1 MSELFKKSVSKS
13 AMPTTSAAPSPTATA
28 IDPVCGMTVD
38 TTIGKPTHA
47 HAGTTYHFCCKGC
60 QTKFAADP
68 QRYLKAKPEQ
78 DSKSTA
84 IDPVCGMTVDTTIGK
99 PTHVHNG
106 TTYHFCREGCRIKF
120 AENSERYLSPK
131 DAAPPPPKGTIYTCP
146 MDPEIVQEGPGTCPI
161 CGMALE
167 PMGIPPLDSGPNPEL
182 TDFLHRLKFGIVL
195 TVPLV
200 ILAMGG
206 HLGLPVVQWFGARGS
221 QFVELALAAPVVAW
235 CGWPFFERGIASF
248 KNRAPNMWTLIT
260 LGTGAA
266 FVYSLVAVL
275 FPGAFPEAMRA
286 HHGTVPVYF
295 EASAVIIV
303 LVLLGQV
310 LELNARAK
318 TGGAL
323 RALLNLVPKTAL
335 RVSANGTESEVP
347 LDEILHGDRIRIK
360 PGASI
365 PVDGVIEDG
374 QSAIDESLL
383 SGEPLPVD
391 KGRGDDVTG
400 GTLNTSG
407 SFVMTAHAVG
417 SETVLA
423 RIVALVADAQRSR
436 APLQSLADRVA
447 RYFVPAVVAVA
458 VVAFLAWLLLGPS
471 PSLAYAVVAAVSVL
485 IIACPCA
492 LGLATPISVMVAT
505 GRGAR
510 EGILIRNAEALE
522 ALAKAD
528 MLVVDKTGTLTEGK
542 PKLTDIVC
550 NNMPEMDVLT
560 LAASL
565 EAASEHPVAAAITNA
580 ARERGL
586 KLAPVTGFQ
595 AVSGQG
601 AKGTV
606 SGKRIAIGNAR
617 FLDALGVDASA
628 FHDAAARM
636 AGDGKSPL
644 FVAIDNQAVGLL
656 AVSDP
661 IKVTA
666 RDAVQELQALGLKV
680 VMATGDRRETAEAVA
695 RALGIT
701 EVHAGLLPAEKSRL
715 ISELKVRGHTVAFA
729 GDGIND
735 AIALSTADAGVA
747 MGTGAD
753 VAIESAGITLPKGDL
768 RGLVRARKLATATVS
783 NIKQNL
789 AFAFGY
795 NALGIPIA
803 AGVLYPLFGLLLSP
817 MLAAL
822 AMSLSS
828 VSVIANALRLG
839 R

>member
-1 MSELFKKSVSKS
+1 MSDLFKSSVSKK
-13 AMPTTSAAPSPTATA
+13 APIERATPQAAPALAAMA
-28 IDPVCGMTVD
+28 IDPVCAMTVD
-38 TTIGKPTHA
+38 TTIGKPTHE
-47 HAGTTYHFCCKGC
+47 HNGTTYHFCCKGC

-68 QRYLKAKPEQ
+68 
-78 DSKSTA
+78 
-84 IDPVCGMTVDTTIGK
+84 
-99 PTHVHNG
+99 
-106 TTYHFCREGCRIKF
+106 
-120 AENSERYLSPK
+120 ERYLNPK
-131 DAAPPPPKGTIYTCP
+131 PKADAPPPPKGTMYTCP
-146 MDPEIVQEGPGTCPI
+146 MDPEVVQEGPGTCPI

-167 PMGIPPLDSGPNPEL
+167 PMGIPPASSAPSPEL
-182 TDFLHRLKFGIVL
+182 VDFLHRLKFGVAL

-200 ILAMGG
+200 ILSMGG
-206 HLGLPVVQWFGARGS
+206 HLGLPVDRWFGPRGA
-221 QFVELALAAPVVAW
+221 QFVELILATPVVLW
-235 CGWPFFERGIASF
+235 CGWPFFERGVASF
-248 KNRAPNMWTLIT
+248 KNRAPNMWTLII

-266 FVYSLVAVL
+266 FLYSLAAVL
-275 FPGAFPEAMRA
+275 FPNLFPAAMRA

-295 EASAVIIV
+295 EAAAVIIV

-310 LELNARAK
+310 LELTARAK
-318 TGGAL
+318 TGDAL
-323 RALLNLVPKTAL
+323 RALINLVPKTAL
-335 RVSANGTESEVP
+335 RLSADGRETEVP
-347 LDEILHGDRIRIK
+347 IDDILHGDRIRIK

-365 PVDGVIEDG
+365 PVDGVVDDG
-374 QSAIDESLL
+374 HSAVDESLL
-383 SGEPLPVD
+383 SGEPLPVE
-391 KGRGDDVTG
+391 KGPGDAVTS

-407 SFVMTAHAVG
+407 AFTMTAHAVG

-436 APLQSLADRVA
+436 APLQTLADRVA

-458 VVAFLAWLLLGPS
+458 VLAFLAWLTFGPS
-471 PSLAYAVVAAVSVL
+471 PALAYAVVAAVSVL

-510 EGILIRNAEALE
+510 EGILVRNAEALE
-522 ALAKAD
+522 ALARAD
-528 MLVVDKTGTLTEGK
+528 TLVVDKTGTLTEGK
-542 PKLTDIVC
+542 PKLTDIVSETVS
-550 NNMPEMDVLT
+550 EMDLLR

-565 EAASEHPVAAAITNA
+565 EASSEHPVAAAVTA
-580 ARERGL
+580 AADERGL
-586 KLAPVTGFQ
+586 TLSRATRFE

-601 AKGTV
+601 ARGIV
-606 SGKRIAIGNAR
+606 DGKAIAIGNAR
-617 FLDALGVDASA
+617 FLDTLGIAASA
-628 FHDAAARM
+628 LHEQAARM
-636 AGDGKSPL
+636 ALDGKSPL
-644 FVAIDNQAVGLL
+644 YVAIDEHAAGLL

-661 IKVTA
+661 IKPTA
-666 RDAVQELQALGLKV
+666 RDAVKALQDLGLTL
-680 VMATGDRRETAEAVA
+680 VMATGDRRETAQAVA
-695 RALGIT
+695 RALGID
-701 EVHAGLLPAEKSRL
+701 EVHAGLLPDEKSRL
-715 ISELKVRGHTVAFA
+715 ISNLKVAGRKIAFA

-735 AIALSTADAGVA
+735 AIALSTADAGIA

-768 RGLVRARKLATATVS
+768 RALVRARTLATETVT

-803 AGVLYPLFGLLLSP
+803 AGALYPVFGFMLSP

-839 R
+839 KGRSTIAS